1 MRVDALN
8 SDNYPVRMEMT
19 GTKQVPTSHVCS
31 TDDSKLKQ
39 FPVDENLSQICYT
52 NEDESKYIINDEYFT
67 EEEES
72 ECVTQYVNK

>member
-72 ECVTQYVNK
+72 EYVTQYVNK